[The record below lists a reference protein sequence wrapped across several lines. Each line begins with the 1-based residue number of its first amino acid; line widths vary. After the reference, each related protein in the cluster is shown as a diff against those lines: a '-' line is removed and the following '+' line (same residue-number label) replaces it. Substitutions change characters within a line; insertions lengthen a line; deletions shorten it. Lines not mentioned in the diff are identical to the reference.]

1 MVIWAVDVVHF
12 TDVVAGVV
20 GVGKLLQVLKS
31 GETGPA
37 MELQSFF
44 SESRSWQ
51 RLIGEIS
58 WRNITPL

>member
-1 MVIWAVDVVHF
+1 ME
-12 TDVVAGVV
+12 VV
-20 GVGKLLQVLKS
+20 GVGIGKLLQVLKS

-37 MELQSFF
+37 MELQNIS

-51 RLIGEIS
+51 RCIGEIS

>member
-1 MVIWAVDVVHF
+1 ME
-12 TDVVAGVV
+12 VV
-20 GVGKLLQVLKS
+20 GVGIGKLLQVLKS

-51 RLIGEIS
+51 R
-58 WRNITPL
+58 